1 MVRQLAAGPL
11 QVLESPVSTNQCAR
25 VRGRII
31 KLKHR
36 KGTTDDLDRPD
47 IKESPIRSFFVA
59 EKLVHDE
66 LALSKSSVGNAKNR
80 DDNIN

>member
-1 MVRQLAAGPL
+1 M
-11 QVLESPVSTNQCAR
+11 
-25 VRGRII
+25 
-31 KLKHR
+31 KHR

-80 DDNIN
+80 DDNVN